1 MDMIMCYVPTN
12 YLNIQRRTYLTYDF
26 TCFKGN
32 IPYQNRFTILGYP
45 HNVQMDRKNAVSSV
59 LVGVHAAE
67 LTTTMLKPP
76 AKAGG
81 FAPPRG

>member
-1 MDMIMCYVPTN
+1 
-12 YLNIQRRTYLTYDF
+12 
-26 TCFKGN
+26 
-32 IPYQNRFTILGYP
+32 
-45 HNVQMDRKNAVSSV
+45 VQMDRKNAVSSV
-59 LVGVHAAE
+59 LVGVHASE